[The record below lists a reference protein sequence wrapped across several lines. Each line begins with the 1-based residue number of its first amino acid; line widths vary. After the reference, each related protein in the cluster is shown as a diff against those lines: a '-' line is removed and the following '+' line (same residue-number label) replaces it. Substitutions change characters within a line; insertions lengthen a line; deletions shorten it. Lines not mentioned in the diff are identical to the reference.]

1 MYSAPSERAKG
12 LKGRTRLPK
21 PENRHEEAVPMKLAR
36 VLGIAAFVVAVGF
49 FSGAAYADS
58 IGPDCGSC
66 FGGIFSLSYIP
77 PDDGHV
83 TIIYKAD
90 LSNSTITDIDVIGF
104 KVVSGGNTNNLTG
117 VTFGSGPAAWGTDAQ
132 LAKTLSNNGCT
143 TPGDDFVCSQ

>member
-1 MYSAPSERAKG
+1 
-12 LKGRTRLPK
+12 
-21 PENRHEEAVPMKLAR
+21 MKLAR

-104 KVVSGGNTNNLTG
+104 KVVSGGNTNNRWAVCTRE
-117 VTFGSGPAAWGTDAQ
+117 AQ
-132 LAKTLSNNGCT
+132 EMY
-143 TPGDDFVCSQ
+143 TPGPSISITQGLYLQA